1 MIKFSI
7 IVPVYN
13 RADYIDKTVS
23 SVLDQTYKNFEIICV
38 NDGST
43 DNSLVLLEQY
53 ACKDPRIKVINH
65 SKNLGLYLARKTGV
79 VQASGDYI
87 LFLDCDDTLLQ
98 NALEILNQTLEKTVY
113 DVLGFAYTNGKKI
126 FYPFKTDEY
135 TYMAIIGEPKIWN
148 KVYKTELLKK
158 SYSEMISFYS
168 VMAEDSYQSVVIK
181 YFAETYNRIND
192 CLLHYNIESGISH
205 QKKSLQSFER
215 DLQSMNNVANALHE
229 FETRKNI
236 TDIHLSEKMQC
247 NSVKYIFNHQIFTN
261 LKFFDRKKA
270 LQLLPQYF
278 IDSAVAPYIKKINAP
293 IIFTELSYQFNKAFN
308 FFKAR
313 IPKRIRDPIKK
324 FIKRKKIK

>member
-13 RADYIDKTVS
+13 RASFIHTTLS
-23 SVLDQTYKNFEIICV
+23 SVLNQTYPYFEIICV
-38 NDGST
+38 DDAST
-43 DNSLVLLEQY
+43 DASFKILKSLQKE
-53 ACKDPRIKVINH
+53 DNRIKIIQHERNMGTH
-65 SKNLGLYLARKTGV
+65 MARKTGV
-79 VQASGDYI
+79 MHANSDYV
-87 LFLDCDDTLLQ
+87 LFLDCDDELLP

-113 DVLGFAYTNGKKI
+113 DVLGFAYTNGKKF

-148 KVYKTELLKK
+148 KVYRTELLKK

-261 LKFFDRKKA
+261 LKFFDKKKA

-278 IDSAVAPYIKKINAP
+278 SDSVVAPYIKKINAP

-308 FFKAR
+308 FFKTK
-313 IPKRIRDPIKK
+313 IPKRISDPIKK
-324 FIKRKKIK
+324 L